1 MYRRIQI
8 ILKMFIPVH
17 VLKLSKENGEYSL
30 FLCLSQDEKTFLNG
44 TLNIKYEKKN
54 SNRNAACLCLA
65 SHPKR
70 TIGSLAAFTC
80 THLKVSTSEVKVKQ
94 GDIPT
99 TKRDQHK
106 SAHILLGR

>member
-1 MYRRIQI
+1 M
-8 ILKMFIPVH
+8 
-17 VLKLSKENGEYSL
+17 
-30 FLCLSQDEKTFLNG
+30 
-44 TLNIKYEKKN
+44 KKNN

-99 TKRDQHK
+99 TKRDQNK

>member
-1 MYRRIQI
+1 M
-8 ILKMFIPVH
+8 
-17 VLKLSKENGEYSL
+17 
-30 FLCLSQDEKTFLNG
+30 
-44 TLNIKYEKKN
+44 KKNN

-80 THLKVSTSEVKVKQ
+80 THLKVSISEVKVKQ

-99 TKRDQHK
+99 TKRDQK
-106 SAHILLGR
+106 